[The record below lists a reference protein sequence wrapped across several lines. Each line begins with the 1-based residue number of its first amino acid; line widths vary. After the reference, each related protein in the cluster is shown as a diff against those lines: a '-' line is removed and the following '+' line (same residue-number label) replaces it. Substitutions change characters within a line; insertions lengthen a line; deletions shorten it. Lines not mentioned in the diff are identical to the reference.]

1 MEIDRK
7 AFRSLSSGLYII
19 SSIDADGRLCG
30 CVVNTLLQVASDPA
44 QLLVS
49 INKQNATANAVSTSK
64 RFCASVLSQDTTMDL
79 IGTFGFKS
87 SKDIDKFSE
96 FDHDI
101 CESGLPRLTHDTLA
115 TFEVS
120 VDSTIDVGTH
130 LVFIGTVKSAEV
142 VGEGTPI
149 TYDYY
154 HRVLR
159 GKTPR
164 PPRTTMAT
172 TRQRTRSSRSRRRHP
187 RSKRSHGA
195 ARCAAIPSKAIR
207 TAFPKTGAAPCAAWD
222 ATTSRRCSSSRSF
235 QTRMRALAASA
246 HAITI

>member
-1 MEIDRK
+1 
-7 AFRSLSSGLYII
+7 
-19 SSIDADGRLCG
+19 
-30 CVVNTLLQVASDPA
+30 
-44 QLLVS
+44 
-49 INKQNATANAVSTSK
+49 
-64 RFCASVLSQDTTMDL
+64 MDL

-159 GKTPR
+159 GKTPAKAASYNDGDD
-164 PPRTTMAT
+164 PAKDEIVEVEETA
-172 TRQRTRSSRSRRRHP
+172 SSEQKVAWRCKMCGYTVEGYPDGPSRRLQLP
-187 RSKRSHGA
+187 
-195 ARCAAIPSKAIR
+195 PVQ
-207 TAFPKTGAAPCAAWD
+207 AWD

>member
-7 AFRSLSSGLYII
+7 AFHSLSSGLYII

-49 INKQNATANAVSTSK
+49 INKQNATAEAVSTSK

-96 FDHDI
+96 FDHSV

-115 TFEVS
+115 TFEVR
-120 VDSTIDVGTH
+120 VDSTVDVGTH
-130 LVFIGTVKSAEV
+130 LVFIGTVEDAEV

-159 GKTPR
+159 GKTP
-164 PPRTTMAT
+164 A
-172 TRQRTRSSRSRRRHP
+172 
-187 RSKRSHGA
+187 K
-195 ARCAAIPSKAIR
+195 
-207 TAFPKTGAAPCAAWD
+207 
-222 ATTSRRCSSSRSF
+222 
-235 QTRMRALAASA
+235 AASYNDGDDPA
-246 HAITI
+246 KDEIVEIEETASSEQKVAWRCRMCGYTVEGYPDGLPEDWRCPMCGVGRDYFEKVLI

>member
-1 MEIDRK
+1 M
-7 AFRSLSSGLYII
+7 
-19 SSIDADGRLCG
+19 
-30 CVVNTLLQVASDPA
+30 VNTLLQVASDPA

-49 INKQNATANAVSTSK
+49 INKQNATAEAVSTSK

-96 FDHDI
+96 FDHSV

-115 TFEVS
+115 TFEVR
-120 VDSTIDVGTH
+120 VDSTVDVGTH
-130 LVFIGTVKSAEV
+130 LVFIGTVEDAEV

-159 GKTPR
+159 GKTP
-164 PPRTTMAT
+164 
-172 TRQRTRSSRSRRRHP
+172 
-187 RSKRSHGA
+187 K
-195 ARCAAIPSKAIR
+195 K
-207 TAFPKTGAAPCAAWD
+207 
-222 ATTSRRCSSSRSF
+222 
-235 QTRMRALAASA
+235 AASYNDGDDPA
-246 HAITI
+246 KDEIAEVEETAASEQKVAWRCRMCGYTVEGYPDGLPEDWRCPLCGAGRDYFEKVLI

>member
-1 MEIDRK
+1 MRMRGQHASASRIRPCPAARVHQQAERDGECCIHQQ
-7 AFRSLSSGLYII
+7 AFLRERALAGHDHGPHRHL
-19 SSIDADGRLCG
+19 RLQIQQG
-30 CVVNTLLQVASDPA
+30 H
-44 QLLVS
+44 
-49 INKQNATANAVSTSK
+49 
-64 RFCASVLSQDTTMDL
+64 R
-79 IGTFGFKS
+79 
-87 SKDIDKFSE
+87 KFSE

-159 GKTPR
+159 GKTP
-164 PPRTTMAT
+164 A
-172 TRQRTRSSRSRRRHP
+172 
-187 RSKRSHGA
+187 K
-195 ARCAAIPSKAIR
+195 
-207 TAFPKTGAAPCAAWD
+207 
-222 ATTSRRCSSSRSF
+222 
-235 QTRMRALAASA
+235 AASYNDGDDPA
-246 HAITI
+246 KDEIVEVEETASSEQKVAWRCKMCGYTVEGYPDGLPEDWRCPLCGMGRDYFEKVLI

>member
-49 INKQNATANAVSTSK
+49 INKQNATADAVSTSK

-101 CESGLPRLTHDTLA
+101 CESGLP
-115 TFEVS
+115 
-120 VDSTIDVGTH
+120 
-130 LVFIGTVKSAEV
+130 
-142 VGEGTPI
+142 
-149 TYDYY
+149 
-154 HRVLR
+154 
-159 GKTPR
+159 
-164 PPRTTMAT
+164 PP
-172 TRQRTRSSRSRRRHP
+172 
-187 RSKRSHGA
+187 
-195 ARCAAIPSKAIR
+195 
-207 TAFPKTGAAPCAAWD
+207 
-222 ATTSRRCSSSRSF
+222 
-235 QTRMRALAASA
+235 
-246 HAITI
+246 HA